1 MLEED
6 KRFLAILP
14 SLGVYRSLLCLSGTL
29 PEGDFFSHL
38 DLPIIAADGASNLL
52 SQRGIIADVI
62 IGDWDSARAP
72 IAERTKK
79 IVIKDQSSSDF
90 QKALKFIQEN
100 HLSPSIILGISGGYV
115 DHILNN
121 VGILAQTDSIGYA
134 TPNLCLSLRSYW
146 TSNLPIGTK
155 LSLFGMP
162 SGKISTHGLRWE
174 LENQELCFSGYT
186 SCFNR
191 TVAEWVTFDIHGGTI
206 FLAIY
211 LSNEVDEG
219 SAGIALQC

>member
-1 MLEED
+1 VFEED
-6 KRFLAILP
+6 KEFLAILP

-29 PEGDFFSHL
+29 PRRDFFLHF

-52 SQRGIIADVI
+52 LRRGIAADVI
-62 IGDWDSARAP
+62 IGDWDSVKEP

-79 IVIKDQSSSDF
+79 IVIKDQSFSDF
-90 QKALKFIQEN
+90 QKALRFTQEN
-100 HLSPSIILGISGGYV
+100 HLLPSIVLGINGGHI

-121 VGILAQTDSIGYA
+121 VGILAQTDSIGYTA
-134 TPNLCLSLRSYW
+134 PNLCFSLRNHLAL
-146 TSNLPIGTK
+146 NLPIGTK

-162 SGKISTHGLRWE
+162 FGRISTYGLRWE

-191 TVAEWVTFDIHGGTI
+191 TVAEWVTFDIHGGAI
-206 FLAIY
+206 FLVIY
-211 LSNEVDEG
+211 LSDEVDEG
-219 SAGIALQC
+219 SAGIAL

>member
-1 MLEED
+1 VLEED
-6 KRFLAILP
+6 KEFLALLP

-29 PEGDFFSHL
+29 PKRDFFLHF

-52 SQRGIIADVI
+52 LRRGVVADI
-62 IGDWDSARAP
+62 TIGDWDSAKEP

-90 QKALKFIQEN
+90 QKALEFTKKN
-100 HLSPSIILGISGGYV
+100 HLSPSIVLGINGGRI

-121 VGILAQTDSIGYA
+121 VGILAQTDSIGST
-134 TPNLCLSLRSYW
+134 TPNFCFSLHDHLAL
-146 TSNLPIGTK
+146 NLPIGTK

-162 SGKISTHGLRWE
+162 FGQISTYGLRWE
-174 LENQELCFSGYT
+174 LKNQELCFSGYT

-191 TVAEWVTFDIHGGTI
+191 TIAEGVAFDIHGGTI
-206 FLAIY
+206 FLVIY
-211 LSNEVDEG
+211 LSDEVDEG
-219 SAGIALQC
+219 GVGIAV